1 MMLTIVPLV
10 LGPVQTNCYLVGEE
24 TSHQAVVIDPAWD
37 GEKIQAEAAR
47 RGWEIASAW
56 LTHAHFDHVAGVAA
70 LARVLPAPLALAI
83 HPDDLLLYQRQGG
96 AAMFGLQIE
105 PGPAPTMLL
114 SHGQVLSLG
123 PVNFEVRHTPGHTP
137 GHVVFYSDAE
147 KVVFCGDV
155 IFRGSIGRTDLPG
168 SSYLALIES
177 IETQLFPLPD
187 ETVLFSGHGPQTSVG
202 IERRTNPF
210 FS

>member
-24 TSHQAVVIDPAWD
+24 TSRQAVVIDPAWD
-37 GEKIQAEAAR
+37 GEKIMAEAVR
-47 RGWEIASAW
+47 RGWEVAAVW
-56 LTHAHFDHVAGVAA
+56 LTHAHFDHVAGAAA
-70 LARVLPAPLALAI
+70 LARVLPTPLTLAI

-96 AAMFGLQIE
+96 AAMFGLQID
-105 PGPAPTMLL
+105 PGPEPTVLL
-114 SHGQVLSLG
+114 SHGQVLPLG
-123 PVNFEVRHTPGHTP
+123 QVDFEVRHTPGHTP

-168 SSYLALIES
+168 SSYPALIES
-177 IETQLFPLPD
+177 IETQLFSLPD
-187 ETVLFSGHGPQTSVG
+187 QTVLYSGHGPQTSIG